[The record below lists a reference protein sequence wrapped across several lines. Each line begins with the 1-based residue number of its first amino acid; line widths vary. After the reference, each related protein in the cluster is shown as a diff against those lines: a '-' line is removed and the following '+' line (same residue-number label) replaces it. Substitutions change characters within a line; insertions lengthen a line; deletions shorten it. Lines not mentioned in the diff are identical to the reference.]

1 MEGSN
6 GVTQITYPQ
15 TKDNLED
22 FSQRAINR
30 GQQQINYLIT
40 EALEEIVNALND
52 VKYVVAQ
59 LNGNGQVA
67 LGKLEQAIDKVSEA
81 TNKVASIYPPGCG
94 TASE

>member
-6 GVTQITYPQ
+6 GVTQPKYPQ

-40 EALEEIVNALND
+40 EALEEIVNALKE
-52 VKYVVAQ
+52 VRYVVAKCC
-59 LNGNGQVA
+59 NGQD
-67 LGKLEQAIDKVSEA
+67 LGKLEKAIDTVSEA
-81 TNKVASIYPPGCG
+81 TSQVASIFPPGCG